1 MRTRFK
7 VLAALSGGLST
18 LMVLTAA
25 LTLLPGRL
33 PLPSSTILMSIAFA
47 TVFPLTVWTIVEG
60 VRAGAERSEQ
70 WPAFLRLP
78 GRVQLAVGLLIVT
91 AAVTAYGNA
100 VAGSSRQSPDVR
112 EGRYY
117 AYETSPG
124 RRGTVEVSRQ
134 EYAELT
140 EIDQRGSL
148 AIPGAMLAGM
158 TALLLVSGEMARPAP
173 LPR

>member
-7 VLAALSGGLST
+7 VLAALTGGLSA

-33 PLPSSTILMSIAFA
+33 PLPSSGILTGIAFA
-47 TVFPLTVWTIVEG
+47 ALFPLGAWTVVEG
-60 VRAGAERSEQ
+60 IRTGTERRHQ
-70 WPAFLRLP
+70 WLAFRCLP
-78 GRVQLAVGLLIVT
+78 GRVRLVVGALVVA
-91 AAVTAYGNA
+91 AAVNAYA
-100 VAGSSRQSPDVR
+100 AATTESSRQTLDVR

-117 AYETSPG
+117 AFETSPG

-134 EYAELT
+134 EYAELMET
-140 EIDQRGSL
+140 DQRGSL
-148 AIPGAMLAGM
+148 AVPGAILAVL
-158 TALLLVSGEMARPAP
+158 TALALVSGEMARPAP